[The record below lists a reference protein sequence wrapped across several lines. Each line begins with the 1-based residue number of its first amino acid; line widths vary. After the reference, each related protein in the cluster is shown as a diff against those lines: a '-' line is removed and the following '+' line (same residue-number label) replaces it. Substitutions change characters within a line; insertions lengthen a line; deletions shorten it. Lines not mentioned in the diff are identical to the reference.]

1 MIVPLERPEPAA
13 EEPLGGGD
21 AAQHVEEHADGV
33 VGDVGGVDGAGVG
46 DGDAAAR
53 ALGEVDVV
61 NARGRA
67 DEAADGVEEA
77 PPPMTTAARGGSGSA
92 EASSSTRKRWCIA
105 LPQGAPGRRMKST
118 AGTGSTRCTPPA
130 PAIADCLAA
139 SC

>member
-1 MIVPLERPEPAA
+1 MQRPEPAPN
-13 EEPLGGGD
+13 EPLRRRD
-21 AAQHVEEHADGV
+21 APQHVDEHADGV

-67 DEAADGVEEA
+67 DEAADGGDGVEEA

-105 LPQGAPGRRMKST
+105 LPKGAPGRRMKST